1 MRVGRLERWGR
12 RMSWVKMVV
21 SRMTLCYSDELLI
34 FSLSEVKSEWVSEWV
49 GEVVKR
55 MRQIIRVGD
64 IAP

>member
-1 MRVGRLERWGR
+1 
-12 RMSWVKMVV
+12 MSWVKMVV